1 MTVTADID
9 QTNLVPEEFEREET
23 YRPLHALA
31 VVSCGLGALSLLA
44 WVDWFLLVVPMLG
57 LVTGWIA
64 WRTISRNSDVYT
76 GKWLAVSGVGASLLL
91 GASGAGRLS
100 WVYVHEVP
108 EGYRRISYELL
119 QPPPDAPPGAIP
131 ATAREL
137 DGQKVFIKGYVFPN
151 DLRGQTEGIR
161 EFTLVRDKGQCCFG
175 GNPKLTD
182 KIRVKLQGKLQLTY
196 STGVQRLAG
205 TFRVRPA
212 PTTSG
217 LVEAIYQ
224 LEADHLD

>member
-1 MTVTADID
+1 MSVAADVERTNVT
-9 QTNLVPEEFEREET
+9 EEFEQAET

-31 VVSCGLGALSLLA
+31 VVSCGLGILSVAA
-44 WVDWFLLVVPMLG
+44 WVDWFLLLVPVLG
-57 LVTGWIA
+57 LFTGFIS
-64 WRTISRNSDVYT
+64 WRTIRRNREVYT
-76 GKWLAVSGVGASLLL
+76 GEWLAVVGLGASLLL
-91 GASGAGRLS
+91 GGSGAGYLGWS
-100 WVYVHEVP
+100 YAHEVP

-119 QPPPDAPPGAIP
+119 QPPADAPPGVVP

-182 KIRVKLQGKLQLTY
+182 KIRVRLQGKLQLTY
-196 STGVQRLAG
+196 STGVRRLAG
-205 TFRVRPA
+205 IFRVRPA

>member
-1 MTVTADID
+1 MSVTADID
-9 QTNLVPEEFEREET
+9 RTNDLPEEYQGEET
-23 YRPLHALA
+23 YRPVHALA
-31 VVSCGLGALSLLA
+31 VLSCVLGVLSVAAL
-44 WVDWFLLVVPMLG
+44 VDWFLLLLPLLG
-57 LVTGWIA
+57 LFTGWLS
-64 WRTISRNSDVYT
+64 WRTIRRNRDVYT
-76 GKWLAVSGVGASLLL
+76 GEWLAAGGLAASLLL
-91 GASGAGRLS
+91 GGAGAGRLG
-100 WVYVHEVP
+100 WLYAHEVP

-119 QPPPDAPPGAIP
+119 QPPSGAPPGAIP

-182 KIRVKLQGKLQLTY
+182 KIRVKLQGKLELTY
-196 STGVQRLAG
+196 STGVRRLAG

>member
-1 MTVTADID
+1 MSVAADIER
-9 QTNLVPEEFEREET
+9 TNIPEDFEQLDT
-23 YRPLHALA
+23 YRPVHGMA
-31 VVSCGLGALSLLA
+31 VVSCLLGVLSVAA
-44 WVDWFLLVVPMLG
+44 WVDWFLLLVPALG
-57 LVTGWIA
+57 LLTGFIS
-64 WRTISRNSDVYT
+64 WRAIRSRPEVYT
-76 GKWLAVSGVGASLLL
+76 GKWLAVAGMAGSLLFGGSGTGYL
-91 GASGAGRLS
+91 GWSYA
-100 WVYVHEVP
+100 HEVP

-119 QPPPDAPPGAIP
+119 QPPADAPPGAIP

-182 KIRVKLQGKLQLTY
+182 KIRVRLQGNLQLTY
-196 STGVQRLAG
+196 STGVRRLAG
-205 TFRVRPA
+205 IFRVRPA